1 MKNKIAF
8 WIITLGLTI
17 LILYISVITIIRP
30 VFTTNALPKTSARN
44 VEKVVKSGKDDIK
57 KQEDESMASK
67 ADGNANA
74 DSVHK
79 LLELKRKELLI
90 RSRYLLA
97 SDDSM
102 YLILDLINDLAILEL
117 KGISLH
123 ECHILHKEISNS
135 IKSYSAEALLNWSYE
150 PFEMKTVDATIP
162 KIIFVE
168 KIAPKDTLEANKMVT
183 EPKET
188 KLGDVFIVME
198 FDRNL
203 RLVISQNEKPDAEGE
218 KIIGDLR
225 RKYSKGEISRSIQA
239 LLNFSREPVKPQI
252 EIIIPKSD
260 ATIFYK
266 ALPLNPR
273 MILRM

>member
-8 WIITLGLTI
+8 WIITFGLTI

-30 VFTTNALPKTSARN
+30 VFTTHALPKTTARII
-44 VEKVVKSGKDDIK
+44 EKIVKSGKDDIK
-57 KQEDESMASK
+57 KQEDEPMASK
-67 ADGNANA
+67 ADTNG

-79 LLELKRKELLI
+79 LLEFKRKEILV
-90 RSRYLLA
+90 RSRFLLA

-123 ECHILHKEISNS
+123 ECPILHKEISNS
-135 IKSYSAEALLNWSYE
+135 IKSYSADALLSWSYE

-162 KIIFVE
+162 KIIFIE
-168 KIAPKDTLEANKMVT
+168 KIAPKDTLEANKTVA

-203 RLVISQNEKPDAEGE
+203 RLVISQSEKPDVEGE
-218 KIIGDLR
+218 KIIGDLK
-225 RKYSKGEISRSIQA
+225 RKYSKAEISRSIKG
-239 LLNFSREPVKPQI
+239 LLNFTRESVKPQI

-260 ATIFYK
+260 ATILYK
-266 ALPLNPR
+266 ALPDNPR